1 MYLWTSARL
10 LFLDHS
16 TEVLIRPFALVLLQ
30 CAKDLFHGIKTVTL
44 RGNFNFGNKG
54 EHLRKAQKND
64 KLAPGGNF
72 DCTNN
77 LKTIESWWGHG
88 LIIRHYPAY
97 KSQSEKE
104 IFVWF
109 VHILHS

>member
-16 TEVLIRPFALVLLQ
+16 TEVLIWPFALVLLQ

-44 RGNFNFGNKG
+44 RGNFNFGNMD
-54 EHLRKAQKND
+54 EHLDALTQRNGTKQSKKKD

-88 LIIRHYPAY
+88 LIIRHYPA
-97 KSQSEKE
+97 
-104 IFVWF
+104 
-109 VHILHS
+109 